1 MKKAIYKQSYIC
13 RVIINNNNLKRSKM
27 KNLIETLRSKKT
39 GHGHFSISIEM
50 DGQEFKTTTTNTM
63 AIDAA
68 FDDCYDDE
76 DNSGRYYESRE
87 EAQEALVNEILRANE
102 IELP

>member
-1 MKKAIYKQSYIC
+1 
-13 RVIINNNNLKRSKM
+13 M

-50 DGQEFKTTTTNTM
+50 DGKKLEATTTNTM

-68 FDDCYDDE
+68 FDDCYDDV
-76 DNSGRYYESRE
+76 DNSGSYYESRE
-87 EAQEALVNEILRANE
+87 EAQEALVNEILRVNKIGE
-102 IELP
+102 YD

>member
-1 MKKAIYKQSYIC
+1 
-13 RVIINNNNLKRSKM
+13 M

-39 GHGHFSISIEM
+39 GYGHFSISIEM

-68 FDDCYDDE
+68 FDDE
-76 DNSGRYYESRE
+76 DNPGAYYESRE

-102 IELP
+102 IEL

>member
-1 MKKAIYKQSYIC
+1 
-13 RVIINNNNLKRSKM
+13 M
-27 KNLIETLRSKKT
+27 KNLIETLRSKWT
-39 GHGHFSISIEM
+39 GYGHYSISIEM
-50 DGQEFKTTTTNTM
+50 DGKKLEATTTNTM

-87 EAQEALVNEILRANE
+87 EAQEALVNEILRANKIE
-102 IELP
+102 I